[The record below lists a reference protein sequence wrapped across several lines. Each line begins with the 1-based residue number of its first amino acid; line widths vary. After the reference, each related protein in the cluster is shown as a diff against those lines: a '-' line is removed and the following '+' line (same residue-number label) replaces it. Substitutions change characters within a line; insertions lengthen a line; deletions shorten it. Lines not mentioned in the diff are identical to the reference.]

1 MNAQRWAWAEID
13 LGALR
18 HNVATLAAH
27 IGPQQLWAVVKA
39 DAYGHGAIEC
49 ARVALQ
55 SGAHGLCVALVQ
67 EGIALRQS
75 GINAPILIMSEQ
87 PAEQHRDI
95 IQYGLIATLY
105 NEATIAQFA
114 RTAHE
119 LEIMATVHVKV
130 DSGMHR
136 VGVQPDNAVRVV
148 SLVADSQWLILDG
161 MFTHLATAD
170 VADTQFVQQQVSTF
184 ARAVEQVRALEIE
197 VRHVHISN
205 SSSAIRRLDAGVGCT
220 MERVGIALYG
230 IPADARSNSF
240 GAAHQLDLRPVMSVH
255 ARVSHVQR
263 VSAGQGVSYG
273 LKRPVEHDATVAT
286 LPLGYADG
294 VPRGLWESGSV
305 LIGGIRRPFAG
316 VVTMDQ
322 IMVNCTDDAVH
333 IGDEV
338 VLIGSQ
344 GSDVITANEWAN
356 KLGTIGYEI
365 VCAISARM
373 PRNYIN

>member
-39 DAYGHGAIEC
+39 NAYGHGAIEC

-55 SGAHGLCVALVQ
+55 SGAQGLCVALVQ

-240 GAAHQLDLRPVMSVH
+240 GAAHQLDLRPVMSVR
-255 ARVSHVQR
+255 ARVSHVHR

-273 LKRPVEHDATVAT
+273 LKRPVEHDAIVAT

>member
-1 MNAQRWAWAEID
+1 MNAHRWAWAQID

-55 SGAHGLCVALVQ
+55 SGAQGLCVALVS
-67 EGIALRQS
+67 EGIALRQA
-75 GINAPILIMSEQ
+75 GINSPILIMSEQ

-95 IQYGLIATLY
+95 ISYGLIATLY
-105 NEATIAQFA
+105 NEATITEFA
-114 RTAHE
+114 RTAND
-119 LEIMATVHVKV
+119 LENMASVHVKV

-136 VGVQPDNAVRVV
+136 VGASPEDVV
-148 SLVADSQWLILDG
+148 NVTKLVADSPWLSLEG

-170 VADTQFVQQQVSTF
+170 VADTQFSQQQVSIF
-184 ARAVEQVRALEIE
+184 LRSVEEVRASGIA

-205 SSSAIRRLDAGVGCT
+205 SASAIRKLDAGAGCT
-220 MERVGIALYG
+220 MARVGIALYG
-230 IPADARSNSF
+230 IPGDAATNSF

-255 ARVSHVQR
+255 ARVSHVHR

-273 LKRPVEHDATVAT
+273 LKRPMEQDATVAT
-286 LPLGYADG
+286 IPLGYADG

-305 LIGGIRRPFAG
+305 LIGGIRRAFAG

-322 IMVNCTDDAVH
+322 ILVNCADDEVS
-333 IGDEV
+333 IGDEA
-338 VLIGSQ
+338 VLIGAQ
-344 GSDVITANEWAN
+344 GTELITANEWAY
-356 KLGTIGYEI
+356 KMGTIGYEI
-365 VCAISARM
+365 VCSISARM

>member
-1 MNAQRWAWAEID
+1 MNSQRWAWAQID
-13 LGALR
+13 RGALR

-27 IGPQQLWAVVKA
+27 LAPQQLWAVVKA

-67 EGIALRQS
+67 EGIELRQA

-87 PAEQHRDI
+87 PEEQFRDI
-95 IQYGLIATLY
+95 ISYGLIATLY
-105 NEATIAQFA
+105 NESTIVRFA
-114 RTAHE
+114 RTASE
-119 LEIMATVHVKV
+119 LEIMASVHVKV

-136 VGVQPDNAVRVV
+136 VGAQPDNAVRVA
-148 SLVADSQWLILDG
+148 SLVAESQWLTLDG

-170 VADTQFVQQQVSTF
+170 VADTQFAQQQVSIFT
-184 ARAVEQVRALEIE
+184 RAVEQVRAFEIE

-205 SSSAIRRLDAGVGCT
+205 SASAIRKLDSGVECT
-220 MERVGIALYG
+220 MARVGIAMYG
-230 IPADARSNSF
+230 IPGDAATNSF
-240 GAAHQLDLRPVMSVH
+240 GAVHQLELRPVMSVH

-263 VSAGQGVSYG
+263 VAVGQGVSYG
-273 LKRPVEHDATVAT
+273 LKRPLESDATIAT

-294 VPRGLWESGSV
+294 VPRGLWESGFV
-305 LIGGIRRPFAG
+305 LINGIRYPFAG

-322 IMVNCTDDAVH
+322 ILVNCGNDEVS
-333 IGDEV
+333 IGDEA
-338 VLIGSQ
+338 VLIGEQ
-344 GSDVITANEWAN
+344 GPECITANDWAN
-356 KLGTIGYEI
+356 KMGTIGYEI

>member
-1 MNAQRWAWAEID
+1 MNAQRWAWAQID

-27 IGPQQLWAVVKA
+27 TAPQQLWAVVKA
-39 DAYGHGAIEC
+39 DAYGHGAVEC

-55 SGAHGLCVALVQ
+55 SGVQGLCVALVQ
-67 EGIALRQS
+67 EGIELRQA

-87 PAEQHRDI
+87 PEEQFRDI
-95 IQYGLIATLY
+95 VSYGLIATLY
-105 NEATIAQFA
+105 NESTIVRFA
-114 RTAHE
+114 RTASE
-119 LEIMATVHVKV
+119 LEIMASVHVKV

-136 VGVQPDNAVRVV
+136 VGVQPDNAVRVA
-148 SLVADSQWLILDG
+148 SLVAESQWLTLDG

-170 VADTQFVQQQVSTF
+170 VADTQFAQQQVSTF
-184 ARAVEQVRALEIE
+184 MRAVEQVRALEIE

-205 SSSAIRRLDAGVGCT
+205 SASAIRRLDTGVSCT
-220 MERVGIALYG
+220 MTRVGIAMYG
-230 IPADARSNSF
+230 IPGDAATNSF

-263 VSAGQGVSYG
+263 VAAGQGVSYG
-273 LKRPVEHDATVAT
+273 LKRPLESESTIAT

-294 VPRGLWESGSV
+294 VPRGIWESGSV
-305 LIGGIRRPFAG
+305 LIDGTRRAFAG

-322 IMVNCTDDAVH
+322 ILVNCANDAVS
-333 IGDEV
+333 IGDEA
-338 VLIGSQ
+338 VLIGAQ
-344 GSDVITANEWAN
+344 GPELITANEWAN

>member
-55 SGAHGLCVALVQ
+55 SGAQGLCVALVQ

-148 SLVADSQWLILDG
+148 SLVADSQWLTLDG

-240 GAAHQLDLRPVMSVH
+240 GAAHQLDLRPVMSVR
-255 ARVSHVQR
+255 ARVSHVHR

-322 IMVNCTDDAVH
+322 IMVNCTDDEVH

>member
-1 MNAQRWAWAEID
+1 
-13 LGALR
+13 
-18 HNVATLAAH
+18 
-27 IGPQQLWAVVKA
+27 LWAVVKA

-55 SGAHGLCVALVQ
+55 SGAQGLCVALVS

-95 IQYGLIATLY
+95 ISYGLIATLY
-105 NEATIAQFA
+105 NEATITEFA
-114 RTAHE
+114 RTAHD
-119 LEIMATVHVKV
+119 LEIMASVHVKV

-136 VGVQPDNAVRVV
+136 VGVSPEDAVEVAK
-148 SLVADSQWLILDG
+148 LVAESQWLSLEGI
-161 MFTHLATAD
+161 FTHLATAD
-170 VADTQFVQQQVSTF
+170 VVDTQFAQQHVSTF
-184 ARAVEQVRALEIE
+184 SRCVEQVRACGIE

-205 SSSAIRRLDAGVGCT
+205 SASAIRKLDAGAGCT
-220 MERVGIALYG
+220 IARVGIALYG
-230 IPADARSNSF
+230 IPGDAHTNSF
-240 GAAHQLDLRPVMSVH
+240 GATHQLDLRPVMSVH

-263 VSAGQGVSYG
+263 VAAGQSVSYG
-273 LKRPVEHDATVAT
+273 LKRTMEQDSTVAT

-322 IMVNCTDDAVH
+322 IMVNCTDDAVR

-338 VLIGSQ
+338 VLIGAQ
-344 GSDVITANEWAN
+344 GSEVITTNEWAN
-356 KLGTIGYEI
+356 KMGTIGYEI

>member
-148 SLVADSQWLILDG
+148 SLVADSQWLTLDG

-170 VADTQFVQQQVSTF
+170 VADTQFAQQQVSTF

-230 IPADARSNSF
+230 IPADARSDSF

>member
-18 HNVATLAAH
+18 HNVSTLAAH

-55 SGAHGLCVALVQ
+55 SGAQGLCVALVS
-67 EGIALRQS
+67 EGIALRHS

-148 SLVADSQWLILDG
+148 SLVADSQWLTLDG

-170 VADTQFVQQQVSTF
+170 VADTQFAQQQVSTF

-230 IPADARSNSF
+230 IPGDARSDSF
-240 GAAHQLDLRPVMSVH
+240 GATHQLDLRPVMSVH

>member
-1 MNAQRWAWAEID
+1 MNSQRWAWAQID

-27 IGPQQLWAVVKA
+27 MAPQQLWAVIKA
-39 DAYGHGAIEC
+39 DAYGHGAVEC

-55 SGAHGLCVALVQ
+55 SGAHGLCVALAQ
-67 EGIALRQS
+67 EGIVLRQA

-87 PAEQHRDI
+87 PEEQFRDI
-95 IQYGLIATLY
+95 ISYGLIATLY
-105 NEATIAQFA
+105 NESTIVRFA
-114 RTAHE
+114 RTASE
-119 LEIMATVHVKV
+119 LEIMASVHVKV

-136 VGVQPDNAVRVV
+136 VGVQPDNAVRVA
-148 SLVADSQWLILDG
+148 SLVAESQWLTLEGI
-161 MFTHLATAD
+161 FTHLATAD
-170 VADTQFVQQQVSTF
+170 VADTQFAQQQVSTF
-184 ARAVEQVRALEIE
+184 MRTVEQVRALEIE

-205 SSSAIRRLDAGVGCT
+205 SASAIRRLDTGVGCT
-220 MERVGIALYG
+220 MTRVGIAMYG
-230 IPADARSNSF
+230 IPGDAATNSF

-255 ARVSHVQR
+255 ARISHVQR
-263 VSAGQGVSYG
+263 VTAGQGVSYG
-273 LKRPVEHDATVAT
+273 LKRPLESDSTIAT

-294 VPRGLWESGSV
+294 IPRGIWESGSV
-305 LIGGIRRPFAG
+305 LVNGTRRAFAG

-322 IMVNCTDDAVH
+322 ILVNCADAAVG

-338 VLIGSQ
+338 VLIGAQ
-344 GSDVITANEWAN
+344 GSEIITANEWAN
-356 KLGTIGYEI
+356 KMGTIGYEI

>member
-39 DAYGHGAIEC
+39 NAYGHGAIEC

-55 SGAHGLCVALVQ
+55 SGAQGLCVALVQ

-148 SLVADSQWLILDG
+148 SLVADSQWLTLDG

-240 GAAHQLDLRPVMSVH
+240 GAAHQLDLRPVMSVR

-322 IMVNCTDDAVH
+322 IMVNCTDDEVH

>member
-55 SGAHGLCVALVQ
+55 SGAQGLCVALVS

-95 IQYGLIATLY
+95 ISYGLIATLY
-105 NEATIAQFA
+105 NEATVTEFA
-114 RTAHE
+114 RTAHD
-119 LEIMATVHVKV
+119 LEIMASVHVKV

-136 VGVQPDNAVRVV
+136 VGVSPEDAVKVV
-148 SLVADSQWLILDG
+148 KLVAESQWLSLEGI
-161 MFTHLATAD
+161 FTHLATAD
-170 VADTQFVQQQVSTF
+170 VADTQFAQQQVSAF
-184 ARAVEQVRALEIE
+184 SRCVEQVRASGIE

-205 SSSAIRRLDAGVGCT
+205 SASAIRKLDAGAGCT
-220 MERVGIALYG
+220 MARVGIALYG
-230 IPADARSNSF
+230 IPGDAHTNSF
-240 GAAHQLDLRPVMSVH
+240 GATHQLDLRPVMSVH

-263 VSAGQGVSYG
+263 VAAGQGVSYG
-273 LKRPVEHDATVAT
+273 LKRTMEQDSTVAT

-305 LIGGIRRPFAG
+305 LIGGSRRPFAG

-322 IMVNCTDDAVH
+322 IMVNCTDDAVR

-338 VLIGSQ
+338 VLIGAQ
-344 GSDVITANEWAN
+344 GSEVITANEWAN
-356 KLGTIGYEI
+356 KMGTIGYEI

>member
-1 MNAQRWAWAEID
+1 MNSQRWAWAQID

-18 HNVATLAAH
+18 HNVATLVAH
-27 IGPQQLWAVVKA
+27 LAPQQLWAVVKA
-39 DAYGHGAIEC
+39 DAYGHGAVEC

-67 EGIALRQS
+67 EGIELRQA

-87 PAEQHRDI
+87 PEEQFRDI

-105 NEATIAQFA
+105 NESTIVHFA
-114 RTAHE
+114 RTASE
-119 LEIMATVHVKV
+119 LEIMASVHVKV

-136 VGVQPDNAVRVV
+136 VGVQPDNAVRVA
-148 SLVADSQWLILDG
+148 SLVAESQWLTLEG

-170 VADTQFVQQQVSTF
+170 VADTQFAQQQVSTF
-184 ARAVEQVRALEIE
+184 MRAVEQVRALEIE

-205 SSSAIRRLDAGVGCT
+205 SASAIRRLDTGVGCT
-220 MERVGIALYG
+220 GTRVGLAMYG
-230 IPADARSNSF
+230 IPGDAATNSF

-255 ARVSHVQR
+255 ARISHVQR
-263 VSAGQGVSYG
+263 VAAGQGVSYG
-273 LKRPVEHDATVAT
+273 LKRPLESDSTIAT

-294 VPRGLWESGSV
+294 VPRGIWENGSV
-305 LIGGIRRPFAG
+305 LVNGTRRAFAG

-322 IMVNCTDDAVH
+322 ILVNCANDAVS

-338 VLIGSQ
+338 VLIGAQ
-344 GSDVITANEWAN
+344 GSERVTANEWAQ
-356 KLGTIGYEI
+356 KMGTIGYEI

>member
-39 DAYGHGAIEC
+39 DAYGHGAIES

-55 SGAHGLCVALVQ
+55 SGAQGLCVALVS

-95 IQYGLIATLY
+95 ISYGLIATLY
-105 NEATIAQFA
+105 NEATITKFA
-114 RTAHE
+114 RTAHD
-119 LEIMATVHVKV
+119 LEIMASVHVKV

-136 VGVQPDNAVRVV
+136 VGVSPEDAVEVAK
-148 SLVADSQWLILDG
+148 LVAESQWLSLEGI
-161 MFTHLATAD
+161 FSHLATAD
-170 VADTQFVQQQVSTF
+170 VVDTQFAQQHVSTF
-184 ARAVEQVRALEIE
+184 SRCVEQVRACGIE

-205 SSSAIRRLDAGVGCT
+205 SASAIRKLDAGAGCT
-220 MERVGIALYG
+220 MARVGIALYG
-230 IPADARSNSF
+230 IPGDAHTNSF
-240 GAAHQLDLRPVMSVH
+240 GATHQLDLRPVMSVH

-263 VSAGQGVSYG
+263 VAAGQGVSYG
-273 LKRPVEHDATVAT
+273 LKRTMEQDSTVAT

-322 IMVNCTDDAVH
+322 IMVNCTDDAVR

-338 VLIGSQ
+338 VLIGAQ
-344 GSDVITANEWAN
+344 GSEVITANEWAN
-356 KLGTIGYEI
+356 KMGTIGYEI

>member
-136 VGVQPDNAVRVV
+136 VGVQPDNAVRAV
-148 SLVADSQWLILDG
+148 SLVADSQWLTLDG

-170 VADTQFVQQQVSTF
+170 VADTQFAQQQVSTF

>member
-148 SLVADSQWLILDG
+148 SLVADSQWLTLDG

-305 LIGGIRRPFAG
+305 LIGGIRCPFAG

>member
-1 MNAQRWAWAEID
+1 MTAQRWAWAEID
-13 LGALR
+13 LGVLR

-27 IGPQQLWAVVKA
+27 IGSQELWAVVKA

-55 SGAHGLCVALVQ
+55 SGAQGLCVALAS
-67 EGIALRQS
+67 EGIALRQA
-75 GINAPILIMSEQ
+75 GINSPILIMSEQ

-95 IQYGLIATLY
+95 ISYGLIATLY
-105 NEATIAQFA
+105 NEATVTQFA
-114 RTAHE
+114 RTAND

-136 VGVQPDNAVRVV
+136 VGVSPEDAVKVAN
-148 SLVADSQWLILDG
+148 LVAESPWLSLEG

-170 VADTQFVQQQVSTF
+170 VADTQFAQQQISAF
-184 ARAVEQVRALEIE
+184 SQSVERVRAAGID
-197 VRHVHISN
+197 VRHVHVSN
-205 SSSAIRRLDAGVGCT
+205 SASAIRRLDAGTGCT
-220 MERVGIALYG
+220 MERVGIAMYG
-230 IPADARSNSF
+230 IPGNANSNSF
-240 GAAHQLDLRPVMSVH
+240 GAAHQLDLRPVMSIH

-263 VSAGQGVSYG
+263 VAAGQGVSYG
-273 LKRPVEHDATVAT
+273 LKRPIEHDSTIAT

-305 LIGGIRRPFAG
+305 LIGGIRRTFAG

-322 IMVNCTDDAVH
+322 IMVNCADDAVH

-338 VLIGSQ
+338 VLIGTQ
-344 GSDVITANEWAN
+344 GSEAITANEWAN
-356 KLGTIGYEI
+356 KMGTIGYEI

>member
-18 HNVATLAAH
+18 HNVETLAAH
-27 IGPQQLWAVVKA
+27 LGSQELWAVVKA

-55 SGAHGLCVALVQ
+55 SGAQGLCVALVS
-67 EGIALRQS
+67 EGIALRQA

-95 IQYGLIATLY
+95 ISYGLIATLY
-105 NEATIAQFA
+105 NEATITQFA
-114 RTAHE
+114 RTAND

-136 VGVQPDNAVRVV
+136 VGASPENAVKVAN
-148 SLVADSQWLILDG
+148 LVAESPWLSLEG

-170 VADTQFVQQQVSTF
+170 VADTQFAQQQVSSF
-184 ARAVEQVRALEIE
+184 SQSVDQVRASGIE
-197 VRHVHISN
+197 VRQVHVSN
-205 SSSAIRRLDAGVGCT
+205 SASAIRRLDTGVGCT
-220 MERVGIALYG
+220 MERVGIAMYG
-230 IPADARSNSF
+230 IPGDARSNSF
-240 GAAHQLDLRPVMSVH
+240 GAPHQLFLRPVMTIH

-263 VSAGQGVSYG
+263 VAAGQGVSYG
-273 LKRPVEHDATVAT
+273 LKRPIERDSTVAT

-305 LIGGIRRPFAG
+305 LIGGIRRTFAG

-322 IMVNCTDDAVH
+322 IMVNCADDVVH
-333 IGDEV
+333 IGDAV
-338 VLIGSQ
+338 VLIGAQ
-344 GSDVITANEWAN
+344 GSEVITANEWAN
-356 KLGTIGYEI
+356 KIGTIGYEI

>member
-1 MNAQRWAWAEID
+1 MTEQRWAWAQID
-13 LGALR
+13 LSALR

-55 SGAHGLCVALVQ
+55 SGAQGLCVALVQ
-67 EGIALRQS
+67 EGIALRQA

-105 NEATIAQFA
+105 NEATITQFA
-114 RTAHE
+114 HTAKE
-119 LEIMATVHVKV
+119 LEVMASVHVKV

-136 VGVQPDNAVRVV
+136 VGMPPEDAVK
-148 SLVADSQWLILDG
+148 VAKLITDSQWLSLEG

-170 VADTQFVQQQVSTF
+170 VAGTQFAQQQVSSF
-184 ARAVEQVRALEIE
+184 SRSVEQVRASGID
-197 VRHVHISN
+197 VHHVHVSN
-205 SSSAIRRLDAGVGCT
+205 SASAIRRLDAGIGCT
-220 MERVGIALYG
+220 MARVGIAMYG
-230 IPADARSNSF
+230 IPGDAQSNSF

-263 VSAGQGVSYG
+263 VAAGQGVSYG
-273 LKRPVEHDATVAT
+273 MKRPLEHESFIATV
-286 LPLGYADG
+286 PLGYADG

-305 LIGGIRRPFAG
+305 LIGGVRRAFAG

-322 IMVNCTDDAVH
+322 IMVNCANDEVS

-338 VLIGSQ
+338 VLIGAQ
-344 GSDVITANEWAN
+344 GSERVTANEWAQ
-356 KLGTIGYEI
+356 KMGTIGYEI
-365 VCAISARM
+365 VCAISTRM

>member
-1 MNAQRWAWAEID
+1 MNAQRWAWAQID

-27 IGPQQLWAVVKA
+27 VAPQQMWAVVKA
-39 DAYGHGAIEC
+39 DAYGHGAVEC

-67 EGIALRQS
+67 EGIVLRQA
-75 GINAPILIMSEQ
+75 GVNAPILIMSEQ
-87 PAEQHRDI
+87 PEEQFRDI
-95 IQYGLIATLY
+95 ISYGLIATLY
-105 NEATIAQFA
+105 NEATIVRFA
-114 RTAHE
+114 RIASE
-119 LEIMATVHVKV
+119 LEIMASVHVKV

-136 VGVQPDNAVRVV
+136 VGVQPDNAVRVA
-148 SLVADSQWLILDG
+148 SLVDESQWLTLDG

-170 VADTQFVQQQVSTF
+170 VADTQFAQQQVSIF
-184 ARAVEQVRALEIE
+184 MRAVEQVRALEIE

-205 SSSAIRRLDAGVGCT
+205 SASAIRRLDTGADCT
-220 MERVGIALYG
+220 MTRVGIAMYG
-230 IPADARSNSF
+230 IPGDAATNSF
-240 GAAHQLDLRPVMSVH
+240 GATHQLDLRPVMSVH

-263 VSAGQGVSYG
+263 VAAGQGVSYG
-273 LKRPVEHDATVAT
+273 LKRPLESDSTIAT

-294 VPRGLWESGSV
+294 IPRGIWESGSV
-305 LIGGIRRPFAG
+305 LVHGTRRVFAG

-322 IMVNCTDDAVH
+322 ILVNCANDAVS

-338 VLIGSQ
+338 VLIGTQ
-344 GSDVITANEWAN
+344 GSELITANEWAI

>member
-39 DAYGHGAIEC
+39 NAYGHGAIEC

-55 SGAHGLCVALVQ
+55 SGAQGLCVALVQ

-240 GAAHQLDLRPVMSVH
+240 GAAHQLDLRPVMSVR
-255 ARVSHVQR
+255 ARVSHVHR

-322 IMVNCTDDAVH
+322 IMVNCTDDEVH

>member
-148 SLVADSQWLILDG
+148 SLVADSQWLTLDG

-170 VADTQFVQQQVSTF
+170 VADTQFAQQQVSTF

-230 IPADARSNSF
+230 IPGDARSDSF
-240 GAAHQLDLRPVMSVH
+240 GATHQLDLRPVMSVH

-273 LKRPVEHDATVAT
+273 LKRPLEHDATVAT

>member
-1 MNAQRWAWAEID
+1 MNSQRWAWAQID

-27 IGPQQLWAVVKA
+27 LAPQQLWAVVKA
-39 DAYGHGAIEC
+39 DAYGHGAVEC

-67 EGIALRQS
+67 EGIELRQA

-87 PAEQHRDI
+87 PEEQFRDI
-95 IQYGLIATLY
+95 ISYGLIATMY
-105 NEATIAQFA
+105 NESTIVRFA
-114 RTAHE
+114 RMASE
-119 LEIMATVHVKV
+119 LEIMASVHVKV

-136 VGVQPDNAVRVV
+136 VGAQPDNAVRVA
-148 SLVADSQWLILDG
+148 SLVAESQWLTLDG

-170 VADTQFVQQQVSTF
+170 VADTQFAQQQVSVFT
-184 ARAVEQVRALEIE
+184 RAVEQVRAFEIE

-205 SSSAIRRLDAGVGCT
+205 SASAIRKLDSGIDST
-220 MERVGIALYG
+220 MARVGIAMYG
-230 IPADARSNSF
+230 IPGDAASNSF
-240 GAAHQLDLRPVMSVH
+240 GAVHQLELRPVMSVH

-263 VSAGQGVSYG
+263 VVAGQGVSYG
-273 LKRPVEHDATVAT
+273 LKRPLESDATIAT

-305 LIGGIRRPFAG
+305 LINGTRYAFAG
-316 VVTMDQ
+316 VITMDQ
-322 IMVNCTDDAVH
+322 ILVNCGNDAVS
-333 IGDEV
+333 IGDEA
-338 VLIGSQ
+338 VLIGEQ
-344 GSDVITANEWAN
+344 GPECITANDLAI
-356 KLGTIGYEI
+356 KMGTIGYEI

>member
-148 SLVADSQWLILDG
+148 SLVADSQWLTLDG

-170 VADTQFVQQQVSTF
+170 VADTQFAQQQVSTF

-230 IPADARSNSF
+230 IPGDARSDSF
-240 GAAHQLDLRPVMSVH
+240 GATYQLDLRPVMSVH

>member
-1 MNAQRWAWAEID
+1 MTAQRWAWAEID

-18 HNVATLAAH
+18 HNVAALAAH

-55 SGAHGLCVALVQ
+55 SGAQGLCVALVS
-67 EGIALRQS
+67 EGIALRQA
-75 GINAPILIMSEQ
+75 GIHAPILIMSEQ
-87 PAEQHRDI
+87 PAEQYRDI

-105 NEATIAQFA
+105 NEATITQFA
-114 RTAHE
+114 RTAND

-136 VGVQPDNAVRVV
+136 VGASPENAVKVAK
-148 SLVADSQWLILDG
+148 LVAESPWLSLEG

-170 VADTQFVQQQVSTF
+170 VADTQFAQQQISSF
-184 ARAVEQVRALEIE
+184 SNSVEQVRASGID
-197 VRHVHISN
+197 VQHVHVSN
-205 SSSAIRRLDAGVGCT
+205 SASAIRRLDAGIGCT
-220 MERVGIALYG
+220 MERVGIAMYG
-230 IPADARSNSF
+230 IPGDAHSNSF
-240 GAAHQLDLRPVMSVH
+240 GAAHQLDLRPVMSIH

-263 VSAGQGVSYG
+263 VAAGQGVSYG
-273 LKRPVEHDATVAT
+273 LKRPLERDSTIVT

-305 LIGGIRRPFAG
+305 LIGGIRRAFAG

-322 IMVNCTDDAVH
+322 ILVNCADDAVH

-338 VLIGSQ
+338 VLIGTQ
-344 GSDVITANEWAN
+344 GSEVITANEWAN
-356 KLGTIGYEI
+356 KMGTIGYEI

>member
-1 MNAQRWAWAEID
+1 MNSQRWAWAQID

-18 HNVATLAAH
+18 HNVTTLTAH
-27 IGPQQLWAVVKA
+27 LAPQQLWAVVKA
-39 DAYGHGAIEC
+39 DAYGHGAVEC

-67 EGIALRQS
+67 EGVVLRQA

-87 PAEQHRDI
+87 PEEQFRDI
-95 IQYGLIATLY
+95 ISYGLIATLY
-105 NEATIAQFA
+105 NESTIVRFA
-114 RTAHE
+114 RTASE
-119 LEIMATVHVKV
+119 LEIMASVHVKV

-136 VGVQPDNAVRVV
+136 VGVQPDNAVRVA
-148 SLVADSQWLILDG
+148 SLVADSQWLTLDG

-184 ARAVEQVRALEIE
+184 MNAVEQVRALEIE

-205 SSSAIRRLDAGVGCT
+205 SASAIRRLDIGVDCT
-220 MERVGIALYG
+220 MARVGIAMYG
-230 IPADARSNSF
+230 IPGDAATNSF

-255 ARVSHVQR
+255 ARVSHVQQ
-263 VSAGQGVSYG
+263 VAAGQGVSYG
-273 LKRPVEHDATVAT
+273 LKRPLESDSTIAT

-305 LIGGIRRPFAG
+305 LINGTRHSFAG

-322 IMVNCTDDAVH
+322 IMVNCTNDGAS
-333 IGDEV
+333 IGDEA
-338 VLIGSQ
+338 VLIGAQ
-344 GSDVITANEWAN
+344 GSECITANDWAN
-356 KLGTIGYEI
+356 KMGTIGYEI

>member
-1 MNAQRWAWAEID
+1 MNAQRWAWAQID

-18 HNVATLAAH
+18 HNVSVLATH
-27 IGPQQLWAVVKA
+27 IAPQQLWAVVKA

-55 SGAHGLCVALVQ
+55 SGAQGLCVALVQ
-67 EGIALRQS
+67 EGIELRQA

-87 PAEQHRDI
+87 PADQHRDI
-95 IQYGLIATLY
+95 ISYGLIATLY
-105 NEATIAQFA
+105 NEATITEFA
-114 RTAHE
+114 RTAHD
-119 LEIMATVHVKV
+119 LEIMASVHVKV

-136 VGVQPDNAVRVV
+136 VGVSPEDAVKVAK
-148 SLVADSQWLILDG
+148 LVAESQWLSLEGI
-161 MFTHLATAD
+161 FTHLATAD
-170 VADTQFVQQQVSTF
+170 VVDTQFAQQQVSTF
-184 ARAVEQVRALEIE
+184 SRCVEQVRASGIE

-205 SSSAIRRLDAGVGCT
+205 SASAIRKLDAGAGCT
-220 MERVGIALYG
+220 MARVGIALYG
-230 IPADARSNSF
+230 IPGDAHTNSF
-240 GAAHQLDLRPVMSVH
+240 GAIHQLDLRPVMSVH

-263 VSAGQGVSYG
+263 VTAGQGVSYG
-273 LKRPVEHDATVAT
+273 LKRPMDHDATVAT

-322 IMVNCTDDAVH
+322 IMVNCTDDAVR

-338 VLIGSQ
+338 VLIGAQ
-344 GSDVITANEWAN
+344 GSEVITANEWAN
-356 KLGTIGYEI
+356 KMGTIGYEI

>member
-18 HNVATLAAH
+18 HNVETLAAH
-27 IGPQQLWAVVKA
+27 LGSQELWAVVKA

-55 SGAHGLCVALVQ
+55 SRAQGLCVALVS
-67 EGIALRQS
+67 EGIALRQA
-75 GINAPILIMSEQ
+75 GVNAPILIMSEQ

-95 IQYGLIATLY
+95 ISYGLIATLY
-105 NEATIAQFA
+105 NEETVTQFA
-114 RTAHE
+114 RTAND
-119 LEIMATVHVKV
+119 LEIMAAVHVKV

-136 VGVQPDNAVRVV
+136 VGVSPEDAVKVAN
-148 SLVADSQWLILDG
+148 LVAESPWLSLEG

-170 VADTQFVQQQVSTF
+170 VADTQFAQQQISAF
-184 ARAVEQVRALEIE
+184 SQSVERVRASGVD
-197 VRHVHISN
+197 VRHVHVSN
-205 SSSAIRRLDAGVGCT
+205 SASAIRRLDAGVGCT
-220 MERVGIALYG
+220 MERVGIAMYG
-230 IPADARSNSF
+230 IPGDAHSNSF
-240 GAAHQLDLRPVMSVH
+240 GAAHQLDLRPVMSIH

-263 VSAGQGVSYG
+263 VTAGQGVSYG
-273 LKRPVEHDATVAT
+273 LKRPIERDSTVAT

-305 LIGGIRRPFAG
+305 LIGGIRRTFAG

-322 IMVNCTDDAVH
+322 IMVNCADDAVH

-338 VLIGSQ
+338 VLIGTQ
-344 GSDVITANEWAN
+344 GSEAITANEWAN
-356 KLGTIGYEI
+356 KMGTIGYEI

>member
-55 SGAHGLCVALVQ
+55 SGAQGLCVALVS

-95 IQYGLIATLY
+95 ISYGLIATLY
-105 NEATIAQFA
+105 NEATITKFA
-114 RTAHE
+114 RTAHD
-119 LEIMATVHVKV
+119 LEIMASVHVKV

-136 VGVQPDNAVRVV
+136 VGVSPEDAVEVAK
-148 SLVADSQWLILDG
+148 LVAESQWLSLEGI
-161 MFTHLATAD
+161 FSHLATAD
-170 VADTQFVQQQVSTF
+170 VVDTQFAQQHVSTF
-184 ARAVEQVRALEIE
+184 SRCVEQVRACGIE

-205 SSSAIRRLDAGVGCT
+205 SASAIRKLDAGAGCT
-220 MERVGIALYG
+220 MARVGIALYG
-230 IPADARSNSF
+230 IPGDAHTNSF
-240 GAAHQLDLRPVMSVH
+240 GATHQLDLRPVMSVH

-263 VSAGQGVSYG
+263 VAAGQGVSYG
-273 LKRPVEHDATVAT
+273 LKRPHEQDATVAT

-322 IMVNCTDDAVH
+322 IMVNCTDDAVR

-338 VLIGSQ
+338 VLIGAQ
-344 GSDVITANEWAN
+344 GSEVITANEWAN
-356 KLGTIGYEI
+356 KMGTIGYEI

>member
-136 VGVQPDNAVRVV
+136 VGVQPDNAVRAV
-148 SLVADSQWLILDG
+148 SLVADSQWLTLDG

-170 VADTQFVQQQVSTF
+170 VADTQFAQQQVSTF

-240 GAAHQLDLRPVMSVH
+240 GAAHQLDLRPVMSVR

>member
-1 MNAQRWAWAEID
+1 MNAQRWAWAQID

-18 HNVATLAAH
+18 HNVAALAAH
-27 IGPQQLWAVVKA
+27 MAPQQMWAVVKA
-39 DAYGHGAIEC
+39 DAYGHGAVEC

-55 SGAHGLCVALVQ
+55 SGAQGLCVALVQ
-67 EGIALRQS
+67 EGIELRQA

-87 PAEQHRDI
+87 PEEQFRDI
-95 IQYGLIATLY
+95 ISYGLIATLY
-105 NEATIAQFA
+105 NEATIVRFA
-114 RTAHE
+114 RTASE
-119 LEIMATVHVKV
+119 LEIMASVHVKV

-136 VGVQPDNAVRVV
+136 VGVQPDNAVRVA
-148 SLVADSQWLILDG
+148 SLVAESQWLTLDG

-170 VADTQFVQQQVSTF
+170 VADTQFAQQQVSTF
-184 ARAVEQVRALEIE
+184 MLSVEQVRALEIE

-205 SSSAIRRLDAGVGCT
+205 SASAIRKLDTGGGCT
-220 MERVGIALYG
+220 MARVGIAMYG
-230 IPADARSNSF
+230 IPGDVQTNSF

-263 VSAGQGVSYG
+263 VAAGQGVSYG
-273 LKRPVEHDATVAT
+273 LKRPLESDSTIAT

-294 VPRGLWESGSV
+294 IPRGIWESGSV
-305 LIGGIRRPFAG
+305 LVHGTRRAFAG

-322 IMVNCTDDAVH
+322 ILVNCANDAVS
-333 IGDEV
+333 IGDEA
-338 VLIGSQ
+338 VLIGTQ
-344 GSDVITANEWAN
+344 GPELITANEWAN
-356 KLGTIGYEI
+356 KMGTIGYEI